1 MRFGFLNNFS
11 AQLAVPLSDTA
22 TEAEL
27 SSGAEKIAE
36 ALENADA
43 VALTLFVVD
52 SQGNETK
59 REVVYA
65 TAAMDAMVTIERG
78 KEGGTAQAFSPGSG
92 VEARLTAESLRAM
105 GLSDAQ
111 ASSLEKINS
120 ASPSMGSQAQATAPG
135 AVAIGPGAIASVAG
149 GLQVSAVSYVA
160 NTAAQSSA
168 MQTVLLSEEIDLTD
182 TAGITEIGAPAGTLI
197 MPDAI
202 DVIVTQSGGGL
213 SYEEQSISP
222 SGVDRY
228 GILARVSPDETLLV
242 YKEDLS
248 DLMIFDLPDFTTVTD
263 GPAGLSNVKSVAF
276 SPDGSMLAIARWSGT
291 PSIEVYHTVDWTVVS
306 GVPVEPLGAVS
317 VHFSRDGN
325 YLAIHYNDD
334 SQGNVVVLNTS
345 DWSVVSTGIAV
356 TGHPDELMFS
366 ADSQYLTVMTWD
378 EVKVFQVSDWSEVSI
393 ASSINPGKGIAFS
406 PDSAYMALT
415 WAGSN
420 KNIQLIDTSDW
431 SLVSGLP
438 ELTSHPEDGTT
449 AVAFTNDAQYL
460 LVGTSFGPGI
470 RVLNTSDWSEVPGV
484 FNQEDGVSDL
494 SMPVGNNN
502 VYVSISSFNSE
513 PLGLLVPAGE
523 SALISVGDGES
534 SDSYLSDAE
543 VPGGGLGSRVVF
555 SPLSHHG
562 AETISV
568 SVVTP
573 SNSGKKVKMAVR
585 GYVMEI

>member
-27 SSGAEKIAE
+27 SIGAEKIAE

-65 TAAMDAMVTIERG
+65 TAVTEAMVTIERG
-78 KEGGTAQAFSPGSG
+78 KEGSAAQAFSPGSG
-92 VEARLTAESLRAM
+92 VEARLTAESLRSM

-111 ASSLEKINS
+111 TSSLEKINS

-135 AVAIGPGAIASVAG
+135 SVAIGPGAIASVAG

-168 MQTVLLSEEIDLTD
+168 MQTVLLSAEIDLSD
-182 TAGITEIGAPAGTLI
+182 TAAITEIGAPVGTLM

-202 DVIVTQSGGGL
+202 DLIVTQSGGGSL
-213 SYEEQSISP
+213 SYQEEDVSP
-222 SGVDRY
+222 PGVDRY
-228 GILARVSPDETLLV
+228 GLFARVSPDETLLV
-242 YKEDLS
+242 YKED
-248 DLMIFDLPDFTTVTD
+248 DLMIFGLPGFTTITD
-263 GPAGLSNVKSVAF
+263 GPAGLSNVESVAF
-276 SPDGSMLAIARWSGT
+276 SPDGSMLAVARWSGT
-291 PSIEVYHTVDWTVVS
+291 PSIEVYSTVDWTVVS
-306 GVPVEPLGAVS
+306 GVPVEPLEAVS
-317 VHFSRDGN
+317 IHFSHDGN

-334 SQGNVVVLNTS
+334 SQGVVVVLNTS
-345 DWSVVSTGIAV
+345 DWSVVTTGIAV
-356 TGHPDELMFS
+356 TGYADELMFS

-393 ASSINPGKGIAFS
+393 TSSINPGKGIAFS

-415 WAGSN
+415 RAGAN

-431 SLVSGLP
+431 SLVSALP
-438 ELTSHPEDGTT
+438 ELTSHPEDSTT
-449 AVAFTNDAQYL
+449 AVAFTDDAQYL

-470 RVLNTSDWSEVPGV
+470 RVLKTSDWSEVSGV
-484 FNQEDGVSDL
+484 FDQENGVSDL
-494 SMPVGNNN
+494 SMPAGNNN
-502 VYVSISSFNSE
+502 VYFSTSNFNAE
-513 PLGLLVPAGE
+513 PLGLLIQAGE
-523 SALISVGDGES
+523 SALICVGDGES

-562 AETISV
+562 AQTFSV
-568 SVVTP
+568 SVVIP

-585 GYVMEI
+585 GYVVEI

>member
-11 AQLAVPLSDTA
+11 AQLAAPLSDTA

-27 SSGAEKIAE
+27 TSGAEKIAE

-65 TAAMDAMVTIERG
+65 TAATDAMVTIERG
-78 KEGGTAQAFSPGSG
+78 KEGGAAQAFSSESG

-111 ASSLEKINS
+111 TSSLEKINS
-120 ASPSMGSQAQATAPG
+120 ASPSIGSQAQATAPG
-135 AVAIGPGAIASVAG
+135 AVAIGAGAIASVTG

-168 MQTVLLSEEIDLTD
+168 MQTVLLSAEIDLSD
-182 TAGITEIGAPAGTLI
+182 TVGITEIGAPVGTLM

-202 DVIVTQSGGGL
+202 DLIVTQSGGGL

-222 SGVDRY
+222 PGVDRY
-228 GILARVSPDETLLV
+228 GIFARVSPDETLLV
-242 YKEDLS
+242 YKED
-248 DLMIFDLPDFTTVTD
+248 DLMIFGLPGFTTVTD
-263 GPAGLSNVKSVAF
+263 GPAGLSNVESVAF
-276 SPDGSMLAIARWSGT
+276 SPDGSMLAVARWSGT
-291 PSIEVYHTVDWTVVS
+291 PSIEVYRTADWTVVG
-306 GVPVEPLGAVS
+306 GVPVEPLEAIS
-317 VHFSRDGN
+317 VDFSHDGN

-334 SQGNVVVLNTS
+334 SQGEVVVLNTS
-345 DWSVVSTGIAV
+345 DWSVVTTGIAV
-356 TGHPDELMFS
+356 TGYADELMFS

-393 ASSINPGKGIAFS
+393 SSSINPGKGIAFS

-415 WAGSN
+415 RAGSN

-431 SLVSGLP
+431 SLVSALP
-438 ELTSHPEDGTT
+438 ELTSHPEDSTT
-449 AVAFTNDAQYL
+449 AVAFTDDAQYL

-470 RVLNTSDWSEVPGV
+470 RVLKTSDWSEVSGV
-484 FNQEDGVSDL
+484 FDQENGVSDL
-494 SMPVGNNN
+494 SMPAGNNN
-502 VYVSISSFNSE
+502 IYFCTSNFNAE
-513 PLGLLVPAGE
+513 PLGLLIPAGE

-534 SDSYLSDAE
+534 SAIYLNDAE
-543 VPGGGLGSRVVF
+543 VPGGGFGSRVVF

-562 AETISV
+562 AETFSV

-585 GYVMEI
+585 GYVVEI